1 MPVFLH
7 QHLKL
12 STTLD
17 IELRSDGVGCIIQN
31 DDSSLYIMYII
42 LIIDTNVLGSKS
54 DNRYIID
61 IEINGNQFEKLEAA
75 KAA

>member
-1 MPVFLH
+1 MVWDASF
-7 QHLKL
+7 KMK
-12 STTLD
+12 
-17 IELRSDGVGCIIQN
+17 

-54 DNRYIID
+54 YNRYIID